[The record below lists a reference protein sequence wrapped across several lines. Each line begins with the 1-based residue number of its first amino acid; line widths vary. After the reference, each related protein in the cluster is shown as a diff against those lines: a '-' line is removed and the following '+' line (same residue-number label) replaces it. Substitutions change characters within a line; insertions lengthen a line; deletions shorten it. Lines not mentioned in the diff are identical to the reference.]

1 MTSNRISKL
10 LLALVALSL
19 SVVLTGCSTNIGVG
33 HVGIV
38 VSQVGTDKGVL
49 NAPVRTGKVFY
60 NPWTETVIEY
70 PTYVQTAVW
79 TKDVNEGNP
88 VDESVTFTNK
98 ESMAIN
104 ADVSLSYSLVADKVP
119 AFYVKFHSDDLKTFT
134 GGFMRN
140 VTRDC
145 LNETAGK
152 YEISQLIGDNAKF
165 IEDSKG
171 CVETAL
177 APYGVHIDQFG
188 IIGSPRPPQ
197 MVIDQIN
204 QKIQADQIALRK
216 QMELTQVTA
225 DAAKQIAAAE
235 GHAKAQIAEANGDA
249 EANRIRSASITPA
262 ILQARA
268 LDNQHDMI
276 WRWNGE
282 TPTTVLGSGATP
294 LLNLPSGK

>member
-1 MTSNRISKL
+1 MTNTKASKL
-10 LLALVALSL
+10 LLAMALSL
-19 SVVLTGCSTNIGVG
+19 SAALTGCSQKIGVG
-33 HVGIV
+33 HVGIII
-38 VSQVGTDKGVL
+38 SQVGTDKGVL
-49 NAPVRTGKVFY
+49 NTPVRTGKVYY
-60 NPWTETVIEY
+60 NPWTEDVIEY
-70 PTYVQTAVW
+70 PTFVQTVVW

-104 ADVSLSYSLVADKVP
+104 ADVSLSYSLVGDKVP

-134 GGFMRN
+134 AGFMRN

-145 LNETAGK
+145 MNETAGK
-152 YEISQLIGDNAKF
+152 YEISQLIGDNAAF
-165 IEDSKG
+165 IEDSRSCIEK
-171 CVETAL
+171 VLT
-177 APYGVHIDQFG
+177 PYGVHIDQFG

-197 MVIDQIN
+197 VVLEQIN

-216 QMELTQVTA
+216 QMELTQVQA
-225 DAAKQIAAAE
+225 DAAKQVAAAE

-249 EANRIRSASITPA
+249 EANRIRAASITPS

-276 WRWNGE
+276 WRWNGA
-282 TPTTVLGSGATP
+282 TPTTVLGSNSST
-294 LLNLPSGK
+294 LLQLPKD